1 MNLFRLHL
9 LLACLVFYAN
19 SNEESEKEWTDPA
32 DISSSVTSGTVTE
45 GSIDYTSY
53 SYTANSKSEC
63 LTYDS
68 KADKSS
74 SVLNMFKVSSLR
86 SCWSYCNLAGV
97 CSTFTFHSFTKKCV
111 MFSKYLP
118 STVEK
123 KNKNLTTG
131 HLTCLECLGGV
142 NEVVNKSGSGV
153 LIIHEYMLKC
163 LAIDL
168 KQIVANDTQG
178 FRLRWK
184 ACAKSDRWVFIT
196 TENVYLIWGRKLNL
210 VRISSAKDPNSNL
223 EWKIMKN
230 NKTKTEMTQVFLT
243 IKSNSTSQL
252 FLLEKSR
259 LSLDSCAFQVYGPHY
274 KHGKMEGEYK
284 SNLYTSS
291 LISQNNLEK
300 VFIHLQPPDQQN
312 TCTSSEFFTKNSKV
326 LNENKVPFFL
336 PGSSVRIVCNEGYGI
351 KGINYTQQQEVVC
364 DKKDRPKRCSLITWN
379 EKNAISLNWETP
391 LVIVVTL
398 VIITILFIT
407 FLPSKTL
414 CRHNIHRKKQ
424 RAPLQNTA
432 AAQETK
438 ITGQ

>member
-1 MNLFRLHL
+1 M
-9 LLACLVFYAN
+9 FYAD

-32 DISSSVTSGTVTE
+32 DISSSVSPGTVTE

-63 LTYDS
+63 LSYDS

-111 MFSKYLP
+111 MFSKYHP

-123 KNKNLTTG
+123 KDKNLITG

-153 LIIHEYMLKC
+153 LIKHEYMLKC
-163 LAIDL
+163 LAIDSN
-168 KQIVANDTQG
+168 QIVANDTQG

-184 ACAKSDRWVFIT
+184 VCAKSDRWVFIT
-196 TENVYLIWGRKLNL
+196 TEKVYLIWGRKLNL
-210 VRISSAKDPNSNL
+210 VRISSAKDPNWSL

-230 NKTKTEMTQVFLT
+230 NKTKTEITQVFLT
-243 IKSNSTSQL
+243 RKSNSTSQL

-259 LSLDSCAFQVYGPHY
+259 LSLDSCAFQLMAPHY
-274 KHGKMEGEYK
+274 MEGEYK

-291 LISQNNLEK
+291 LISQNNFEK

-312 TCTSSEFFTKNSKV
+312 TCTSSEFSTKNSKV
-326 LNENKVPFFL
+326 LNENRVPFFF

-379 EKNAISLNWETP
+379 EKKAILLNWETP

-398 VIITILFIT
+398 VIITILFII

-424 RAPLQNTA
+424 RAPLQNNV